1 MKHWSWKIAA
11 ASGLLLAGGVGVS
24 RLSAQTATAA
34 KPPTRAG
41 LTRNPLAARQG
52 RLNARTLASKLVGVQ
67 SHQQAGL
74 LLLFEYDPALSRD
87 LDLDDNGEFPDNG
100 DRALRQGTLWLS
112 DRSGSKISAIGKFAT
127 FLDYLDISGEATG
140 TDLTQ
145 TTDMFFSRS
154 GQVRAGG
161 FWDVDDGAGAPALGI
176 EGATGTSSLRR
187 YRQGQLI
194 FLGEIED
201 NEELY
206 LLAR

>member
-1 MKHWSWKIAA
+1 MKHWSWKVVA
-11 ASGLLLAGGVGVS
+11 ASAALLAGGVGVS
-24 RLSAQTATAA
+24 RLSAQTASSA
-34 KPPTRAG
+34 KPATRAG
-41 LTRNPLAARQG
+41 LVRNPLAARQG
-52 RLNARTLASKLVGVQ
+52 RLNARTLASKLVSVQ
-67 SHQQAGL
+67 SHQQTGL
-74 LLLFEYDPALSRD
+74 LVLFEYSPALSRD
-87 LDLDDNGEFPDNG
+87 LDLDDNGEFTDNG

-112 DRSGSKISAIGKFAT
+112 DRRGSKISSIGRFAT
-127 FLDYLDISGEATG
+127 LLDYLDVSGEATG

-145 TTDMFFSRS
+145 TTDMYFSRS

-176 EGATGTSSLRR
+176 SGATGTASLRR

-194 FLGEIED
+194 YLGEIEE